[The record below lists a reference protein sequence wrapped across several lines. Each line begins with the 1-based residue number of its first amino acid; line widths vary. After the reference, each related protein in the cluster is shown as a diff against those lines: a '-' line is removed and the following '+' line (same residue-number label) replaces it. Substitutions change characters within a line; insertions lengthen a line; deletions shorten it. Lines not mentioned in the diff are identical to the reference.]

1 MKKTLMILG
10 VAALTFACNEAT
22 ETEETTQ
29 NENTKQ
35 EESSDIEDEAKSEQD
50 LEMESESDIEK
61 EVEQIALDDRAYSV
75 TEFNELYD
83 ESKEGLVGQTVTI
96 EGFYMNHN
104 KQRDAN
110 ATDQNYQ
117 YNVTLYKDE
126 SFNRDEVQVF
136 FMMKSTDEN
145 QFDGVKQKD
154 QIKVTGEITDRD
166 FFGAPLLEDGEL
178 VK

>member
-1 MKKTLMILG
+1 MILV

-29 NENTKQ
+29 NKNTEK

-50 LEMESESDIEK
+50 LDMESESDLEND
-61 EVEQIALDDRAYSV
+61 VEQVALEDRAYSV

-83 ESKEGLVGQTVTI
+83 ESKEGLVGQTITI
-96 EGFYMNHN
+96 EGYYMNHN
-104 KQRDAN
+104 KQKDAN
-110 ATDQNYQ
+110 SSDEAYQ
-117 YNVTLYKDE
+117 YNLTLYKDE
-126 SFNRDEVQVF
+126 SFNRDDIQAF
-136 FMMKSTDEN
+136 FMMKTSDEN
-145 QFDGVKQKD
+145 QFDGITQKD
-154 QIKVTGEITDRD
+154 KIKVSGKITGED